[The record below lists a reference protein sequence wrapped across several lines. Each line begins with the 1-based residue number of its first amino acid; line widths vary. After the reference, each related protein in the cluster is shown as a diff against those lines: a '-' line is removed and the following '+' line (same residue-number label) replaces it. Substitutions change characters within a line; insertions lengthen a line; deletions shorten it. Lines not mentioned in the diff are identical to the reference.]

1 MISNR
6 ASSLSSKHHFLHTRS
21 VWKNSEADY
30 VRALTAAKIPYTE
43 ATRKENMAHID
54 YWVEFKDKN
63 FSGRKSVDI
72 KGLKKGVPSGEIT
85 LELKNVR
92 GEPGWCSEHGPDVIA
107 FSFGLFFLHVPT
119 PTLLAAVSRVCDL
132 SQNASSFRNILY
144 KSYSRTDRKDVLTAV
159 KLHDIMRE
167 EGEFF
172 YLPVPPPEE
181 IKTED

>member
-6 ASSLSSKHHFLHTRS
+6 ASSLSSKHHFFHSRD

-54 YWVEFKDKN
+54 YWVDFKG
-63 FSGRKSVDI
+63 GRKSVDI
-72 KGLKKGVPSGEIT
+72 KGLKKGVASGEIT

-92 GEPGWCSEHGPDVIA
+92 GEPGWCSEHGPDMIA
-107 FSFGLFFLHVPT
+107 FSFGIFFLHVQKE
-119 PTLLAAVSRVCDL
+119 TLLAAVSRACDL

-172 YLPVPPPEE
+172 YLPVPAPEE
-181 IKTED
+181 KPEL